1 MNDIPNSHQVEAI
14 KTRYP
19 PGSRVLVA
27 SVEDPYTTIPSGTQG
42 TVIAVDDIGTV
53 HCSFDNGQSLG
64 LIAGVD
70 VFSKVE
76 PAREMQQSHKRNRSH
91 ER

>member
-1 MNDIPNSHQVEAI
+1 MNDIPKPRQVEAI

-19 PGSRVLVA
+19 PGSRVLV
-27 SVEDPYTTIPSGTQG
+27 SNVEDPYTSIPPGTQG

-53 HCSFDNGQSLG
+53 HCEFDNGQSLG
-64 LIAGVD
+64 LIPDVD
-70 VFSKVE
+70 TFSKVE
-76 PAREMQQSHKRNRSH
+76 PAREVQQSHKRKHSH